1 MKDLIEYYPN
11 SYKVIDNKTPMTR
24 IYDSYIE
31 DVKKE
36 FNGKLSKKDVEIGK
50 LISYVQPLLK
60 VNEIIMRL
68 YETLVYVYLQERLRR
83 KHGYTYEA
91 DPLRDKSGGIR
102 EDVYKLILSMFKFG
116 DVLSEEYI

>member
-24 IYDSYIE
+24 IYDSYME

-83 KHGYTYEA
+83 KHGYTYET
-91 DPLRDKSGGIR
+91 DSNRDKSGG
-102 EDVYKLILSMFKFG
+102 G
-116 DVLSEEYI
+116 D

>member
-11 SYKVIDNKTPMTR
+11 SFKVIDNKTPMTR
-24 IYDSYIE
+24 IYDSYME

-83 KHGYTYEA
+83 KHGYTYET
-91 DPLRDKSGGIR
+91 DSNRDKSGGIR

>member
-11 SYKVIDNKTPMTR
+11 SCKVIDNKTPMTR
-24 IYDSYIE
+24 IYDSYME

-83 KHGYTYEA
+83 KHGYTYET
-91 DPLRDKSGGIR
+91 DPNRDKSGGIR

>member
-24 IYDSYIE
+24 IYDSYME

-36 FNGKLSKKDVEIGK
+36 FSGKLSKKDIEIGK

-83 KHGYTYEA
+83 KHGYTYET
-91 DPLRDKSGGIR
+91 DSNRDKSGGIR